1 MVIVPKSGILA
12 DKRFRPSTRIVRI
25 NRNHV
30 SFESVRVRTN
40 PMIGTIG
47 VTPKRGETP
56 CGSLGR
62 HGGNLDVEELTAG
75 TRLYLPVFVEDALF
89 AVGDVH
95 AVQADGE
102 LCVSAIEVPREV
114 LLGFKVIK

>member
-1 MVIVPKSGILA
+1 VIGTVPKSGILA

-25 NRNHV
+25 NRSHV
-30 SFESVRVRTN
+30 SFESVRVRTS

-47 VTPKRGETP
+47 VTPERGETP

-62 HGGNLDVEELTAG
+62 HGGNMDVRELTAG
-75 TRLYLPVFVEDALF
+75 TRPYVPVFVEGALF

-95 AVQADGE
+95 GSKQMGSCACQRLKCQE
-102 LCVSAIEVPREV
+102 RFC
-114 LLGFKVIK
+114 